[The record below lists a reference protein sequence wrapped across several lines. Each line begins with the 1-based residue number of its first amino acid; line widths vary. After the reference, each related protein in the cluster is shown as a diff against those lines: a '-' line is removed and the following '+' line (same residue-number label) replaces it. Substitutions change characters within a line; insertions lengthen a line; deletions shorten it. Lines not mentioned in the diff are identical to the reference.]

1 MDVSTVDPYNDRTTV
16 RHVVAHVL
24 SQLNKHPP
32 ELHWGLMESVER
44 LVF

>member
-1 MDVSTVDPYNDRTTV
+1 MNVSTVDPYNDRTTV

>member
-32 ELHWGLMESVER
+32 ELGLMESVER